1 MTKNAISLYSD
12 DPRMGKNMLTFQ
24 QIITKLSTFWANQGC
39 VIQQGHDLEVGAG
52 TFNPATFLR
61 SLGPEPYNT
70 VYVEPSRRPQDG
82 RFGENPNRLQLF
94 HQMQVIMKPSPLEI
108 QQMYVESLEAIGFD
122 LSKHDIRFVHD
133 DWESPTLGAWGLG
146 WEVWL
151 DGMEVTQFTYFQSVA
166 GYNLEPISVELTYG
180 LERLCMVLQKKDN
193 FFDMMW
199 NETLTY
205 GDIFHRNEVEWSH
218 YNFNRASTEMWLR
231 HFDDFEKEAKTLAD
245 LHLPIPAYD
254 FVMKAS
260 HAFNILEARGVLSVT
275 ERMGYIT
282 RVRDLA
288 KIAASEFLESRK
300 QLGFPL
306 VKRLETKKLEPHA
319 HSLPKAF
326 DASHKEDFLLE
337 IGSEELPAAFVPIGC
352 QSLKQALEKLL
363 KSVDLSF
370 DHIQVFGAPRR
381 LSALVKNLAY
391 GTKNTSTVRKGPPLS
406 LAFDERGN
414 LTKQGSGFF
423 QSIDSEEKPTLEEI
437 KRGKVPGVSIQEIKG
452 SDYLSC
458 NLEKKGVSTAEILA
472 KHLPK
477 LIADLSFPKKMRWA
491 EFDLTYA
498 RPLHWIVSLHG
509 KEVVPFSM
517 AGIHSGNVS
526 RGHRQLNPEPFSI
539 KHASDY
545 VEELKKHLVYVDIE
559 ERRASILKQLKAIE
573 SETKT
578 VALEKEKVMKE
589 VLYLSEWPQLFHA
602 SFNTKFL
609 KVPEEVLTSE
619 MIEHQRYFPLAET
632 SGKLSNHF
640 VITADN
646 HPNETIRSGNE
657 HVLTAR
663 LSDGEFLYKQDLET
677 SLDEFAEKL
686 HAIIFQ
692 KDLGTVGEK
701 ADRLK
706 HEAVILAQALQL
718 SSEKKVARAA
728 KLAKADLATELV
740 QEFPNLQ
747 GVIGKHYALH
757 QKEDDE
763 IALAIEEHWMPKAE
777 GGALPKTHTGT
788 VVSLADKLDNLIGY
802 FSVGLKPTSSSDPY
816 ALRRQTIGLIK
827 ILIENSLSLDLQG
840 ILTEM
845 SSLFKYHDKK
855 ELVQDLME
863 YITSRSK
870 GVLEDYGFK
879 KDEIEASLAGLCI
892 DPYDQFLKT
901 KSLHAFR
908 QRPEFTQL
916 YEVYKRAK
924 GQLENQETF
933 ALQSDQLVEKAEIA
947 LHQLFKEISDPFNAA
962 MDKRDYEQAFSLLA
976 KLQKPLG
983 TLFDEVKILADDPK
997 VRQNRLALLQE
1008 VFACFS
1014 KVMDFSKIQIL

>member
-1 MTKNAISLYSD
+1 
-12 DPRMGKNMLTFQ
+12 MLTFQ
-24 QIITKLSTFWANQGC
+24 QIITKLSTFWANHGC

-61 SLGPEPYNT
+61 SLGPEPFNT

-82 RFGENPNRLQLF
+82 RFGKNPNRLQLF
-94 HQMQVIMKPSPLEI
+94 HQMQVIMKPSPVEI

-122 LSKHDIRFVHD
+122 LSNHDIRFVHD

-166 GYNLEPISVELTYG
+166 GYSLEPISVELTYG

-231 HFDDFEKEAKTLAD
+231 HFDDFEREAKTLAE

-260 HAFNILEARGVLSVT
+260 HAFNMLEARGVLSVT

-288 KIAASEFLESRK
+288 KVAATEFLESREK
-300 QLGFPL
+300 LGFPL
-306 VKRLETKKLEPHA
+306 VQPPHAKKHEPHEL
-319 HSLPKAF
+319 SLPKAF

-352 QSLKQALEKLL
+352 QSLKQAIEKLL
-363 KSVDLSF
+363 KVSDLSF

-381 LSALVKNLAY
+381 LSVLVKNLAR
-391 GTKNTSTVRKGPPLS
+391 GTKDTSTVRKGPPLS
-406 LAFDERGN
+406 LAFDEKGN

-423 QSIDSEEKPTLEEI
+423 QSIDSEEKPTLE
-437 KRGKVPGVSIQEIKG
+437 KVKQGKVLGVSIQEVKG
-452 SDYLSC
+452 NDYLSC
-458 NLEKKGVSTAEILA
+458 KVEKKGVSAAEILA
-472 KHLPK
+472 KQLPK

-491 EFDLTYA
+491 DLDLAYA
-498 RPLHWIVSLHG
+498 RPLHWIVALHG
-509 KEVVPFSM
+509 KEVVPFCIV
-517 AGIHSGNVS
+517 GILSGNMS

-539 KHASDY
+539 PHASDY
-545 VEELKKHLVYVDIE
+545 VEELKKHFVDVDIE
-559 ERRASILKQLKAIE
+559 NRRASILKQLEAIE
-573 SETKT
+573 SETNT

-602 SFNTKFL
+602 SFDTKFL

-632 SGKLSNHF
+632 SGKLSNRF
-640 VITADN
+640 IITADN

-677 SLDEFAEKL
+677 SLDEFAAKL
-686 HAIIFQ
+686 NAIIFQ
-692 KDLGTVGEK
+692 KDLGTVAEK

-706 HEAVILAQALQL
+706 REAVILTQALEL
-718 SSEKKVARAA
+718 SSEKQVERAA
-728 KLAKADLATELV
+728 GLAKADLATELV

-757 QKEDDE
+757 QNEDDE
-763 IALAIEEHWMPKAE
+763 IALAIEEHWLPKAE
-777 GGALPKTHTGT
+777 GGPLPKTQTGT

-827 ILIENSLSLDLQG
+827 ILIENSLSLDLHG

-845 SSLFKYHDKK
+845 SSLFDFHDKK
-855 ELVQDLME
+855 GLIQDLLE

-879 KDEIEASLAGLCI
+879 KDEIEASLAGLCT

-908 QRPEFTQL
+908 QRPEFNQL

-924 GQLENQETF
+924 GQLENQEAFT
-933 ALQSDQLVEKAEIA
+933 LQPDQLAEKAEVA
-947 LHQLFKEISDPFNAA
+947 LHQAFREISPPFNAA
-962 MDKRDYEQAFSLLA
+962 MDKRDYEGAFSLLA
-976 KLQKPLG
+976 KLQQPLG

-1014 KVMDFSKIQIL
+1014 LVMDFSKIQIL